1 MTERVQVFE
10 GEIALERPAAA
21 PELEEAPTGGWR
33 YRLRLGLG
41 RLGLLVLLVSVW
53 QAVGGTVVD
62 TFWISRP
69 SEIAAKL
76 AGWIQ
81 TGMLWYQLSITLEE
95 MIVGF
100 VLGALAG
107 LAVGFMLGRSEFLAS
122 LLDPF
127 ILAIYSLPKIAL
139 APLFILWF
147 GIDLKPKI
155 ILAAVVVFFLVFY
168 NTYAGVRDVDT
179 DLVNTVRI
187 MGANRLQILR
197 FIVLP
202 GSLTWIF
209 TALKISI
216 PYALIGAVVGEI
228 MASNRGIG
236 YLIVGSAGQFDTAG
250 VFAALLVLMVIATV
264 LNEILNRSEAVL
276 LRWKHAGR

>member
-1 MTERVQVFE
+1 VTERVQAFE
-10 GEIALERPAAA
+10 GEIALERPSVA
-21 PELEEAPTGGWR
+21 PELEEAPTGSWR
-33 YRLRLGLG
+33 YRLRLGLA
-41 RLGLLVLLVSVW
+41 RLGLLVLLVTVW
-53 QAVGGTVVD
+53 QAVGGNLVD
-62 TFWISRP
+62 SFWISRP
-69 SEIAAKL
+69 SEIVAKL
-76 AGWIQ
+76 VGWIQ
-81 TGMLWYQLSITLEE
+81 TGMLWYQVSITLEE

-100 VLGALAG
+100 IVGALTG

-127 ILAIYSLPKIAL
+127 ILAVYSLPKIAL

-147 GIDLKPKI
+147 GIDMKPKI

-209 TALKISI
+209 TGLKISI

-264 LNEILNRSEAVL
+264 LNELLNRSEAVL

>member
-1 MTERVQVFE
+1 VTERVQAFE
-10 GEIALERPAAA
+10 GEIALERPSVA
-21 PELEEAPTGGWR
+21 PELEEAPTGSWR
-33 YRLRLGLG
+33 YRLRLGLA
-41 RLGLLVLLVSVW
+41 RLGLLVLLVTVW
-53 QAVGGTVVD
+53 QAVGGNLVD
-62 TFWISRP
+62 SFWISRP
-69 SEIAAKL
+69 SEIVAKL
-76 AGWIQ
+76 VGWIQ
-81 TGMLWYQLSITLEE
+81 TGMLWYQVSITLEE

-127 ILAIYSLPKIAL
+127 ILAVYSLPKIAL

-147 GIDLKPKI
+147 GIDMKPKI

-209 TALKISI
+209 TGLKISI

-264 LNEILNRSEAVL
+264 LNELPNRSEAVL